1 MKKLIILTVAIVL
14 SATVASRSKTTV
26 PATDSADFSTASFSP
41 KAFLATA
48 D

>member
-1 MKKLIILTVAIVL
+1 MKKITILTIAIVL
-14 SATVASRSKTTV
+14 SATVASRSKTTPHANNAV
-26 PATDSADFSTASFSP
+26 DFSAASFSP